1 MGRATALGAVLGA
14 WRLGTDASHTL
25 GSMGLRADLLEVET
39 AAQPESVSRDEPVV
53 VYGRVRL
60 YQADAIE
67 WLRSQPEHSLHACVT
82 DPPYGLS
89 EYSDKEQAK
98 LRNGNKGGI
107 WRIPPRYD
115 GHQRSPLPRFTTM
128 SDQELQQ
135 LEEFFH
141 EWAVALFPAL
151 VPGAVVLI
159 ASNPLLSFLVSAAIH
174 RAGFERRGEII
185 RLVQTLRGGDRP
197 KGAHDEFPEVSVMPR
212 SQWEPWVL
220 FRKPVEGRVQDNLR
234 KWGVGGFR
242 RPSLEQPFGDVIK
255 SAPTRKQEREL
266 APHPSLKPQAL
277 MRQLV
282 RACLP
287 LGRGIVLDP
296 FAGGGSTLAAAQA
309 IGYHAIG
316 IERDAHYVE
325 IAKLG
330 IPKLAAMRTS
340 AEALTLL

>member
-1 MGRATALGAVLGA
+1 
-14 WRLGTDASHTL
+14 
-25 GSMGLRADLLEVET
+25 MGLRTDLLEVEAT
-39 AAQPESVSRDEPVV
+39 AGPESASVGEPVFAFGQV
-53 VYGRVRL
+53 SL

-67 WLRSQPEHSLHACVT
+67 WLESQPERSLHACVT

-89 EYSDKEQAK
+89 EYSDREQAK
-98 LRNGNKGGI
+98 LRGGNRGGI

-115 GHQRSPLPRFTTM
+115 GHLRSPLPRFTTM
-128 SDQELQQ
+128 SGHELQR
-135 LEEFFH
+135 LEDFFH
-141 EWAVALFPAL
+141 EWASALFPVL

-159 ASNPLLSFLVSAAIH
+159 ASNPLLSFLVSSAIH

-242 RPSLEQPFGDVIK
+242 RPSPEQPFGDVIK
-255 SAPTRKQEREL
+255 SAPTRKQERDL

-287 LGRGIVLDP
+287 LGRGIVFDP

-309 IGYHAIG
+309 VGYRAIG
-316 IERDAHYVE
+316 VERDPHYIEV
-325 IAKLG
+325 AKRG
-330 IPKLAAMRTS
+330 IPKLAATRTS
-340 AEALTLL
+340 AEVLTLL